1 MINLIL
7 NDEAGALEEDKKVLF
22 TRAIEK
28 TLEFEEFPF
37 DAEVSLS
44 ITDNEGIRVLNRE
57 NRNIDRPTDVLSF
70 PMLAVE
76 DGVLI
81 IEDEDMMDD
90 MVFLGDIVIS
100 MEKATEQATSYGHS
114 LNRELGFLT
123 VHSMLHLLGY
133 DHEEGEREESEMFK
147 KQEEILASLELYR

>member
-81 IEDEDMMDD
+81 IEDEDIMDD

-100 MEKATEQATSYGHS
+100 MEKAIEQASSYGHS
-114 LNRELGFLT
+114 LDRELGFLT

>member
-22 TRAIEK
+22 TRVIEK
-28 TLEFEEFPF
+28 TLEFEVFPF

-44 ITDNEGIRVLNRE
+44 ITDNEGIRLLNRE

-81 IEDEDMMDD
+81 IEDEDIMDD

-133 DHEEGEREESEMFK
+133 DHKEGEREESEMFK

>member
-7 NDEAGALEEDKKVLF
+7 NDEAGALSEEKKVLF

-44 ITDNEGIRVLNRE
+44 ITDNEGIRKLNRE

-70 PMLAVE
+70 PMLSVE
-76 DGVLI
+76 DGILI
-81 IEDEDMMDD
+81 IEDEDIMDD

-100 MEKATEQATSYGHS
+100 MEKAIEQAASYGHS
-114 LNRELGFLT
+114 LERELGFLT

-133 DHEEGEREESEMFK
+133 DHEEGEREESEMFQ